1 MTEDVQMKDANA
13 EPEKKEETTDKKEPV
28 DQFFGKLFYCITQ
41 TLCLRAEKGVDF
53 DGEGSQREG
62 FQNLRLINQVI
73 QKAPQTLFPQR
84 CRPRAKVLPRG
95 PLHQTETSC
104 GADGGEGQRE
114 DRGEAPLHDRESS

>member
-28 DQFFGKLFYCITQ
+28 DQFFGKLFCLITHC
-41 TLCLRAEKGVDF
+41 LCLRAEKGIDS

-73 QKAPQTLFPQR
+73 QKAPQTLLPQ
-84 CRPRAKVLPRG
+84 
-95 PLHQTETSC
+95 
-104 GADGGEGQRE
+104 
-114 DRGEAPLHDRESS
+114 